1 MATKPAA
8 ASAASATAAAA
19 TDGVPL
25 AKPKLPS
32 MLAAFKGAR
41 PPAPAWFDRAI
52 ADVPERS
59 RVTVAGADIEILSW
73 GEVGAPGLLLLHG
86 GMAHADWWSFIAP
99 FFAKTHRVVAP
110 SWSGM
115 GGSEWRPSYRIDTY
129 VDEMMAVAEATGVF
143 LGPTKPVVL
152 AHSFGGFPT
161 MRCARTS
168 GDRFGGM
175 MILDS
180 PVLSPAQRKKRED
193 RRKDEPEPRD
203 TRIYASE
210 AEALSRFRFSPNQP
224 CDNFYI
230 VDFIARTSLRPV
242 TAADGS
248 LGWTWKFDPFMWSRL
263 DRSEGAEDL
272 SHARCRIATLW
283 GGQSSLFQADV
294 IDYVK
299 GVASDDTLFIEIPEA
314 HHHVMADEPLALVA
328 AVRAVMAAWA

>member
-1 MATKPAA
+1 MATKP
-8 ASAASATAAAA
+8 TA
-19 TDGVPL
+19 TD
-25 AKPKLPS
+25 ADTSKPKPTS
-32 MLAAFKGAR
+32 MLAAFGGER

-52 ADVPERS
+52 AHEPERS
-59 RVTVAGADIEILSW
+59 RITVAGAGIEVMAW
-73 GEVGAPGLLLLHG
+73 GQRGAPGLLLLHG
-86 GMAHADWWSFIAP
+86 GMAHAEWWRFIAP
-99 FFAKTHRVVAP
+99 FFADTHRVVAP

-115 GGSEWRPSYRIDTY
+115 GGSEWRDAYRIDTY
-129 VDEMMAVAEATGVF
+129 VDEMMAVAEATGLF
-143 LGPTKPVVL
+143 EGATKPVVL

-161 MRCARTS
+161 MRCAREH
-168 GDRFGGM
+168 GDKFSGM

-180 PVLSPAQRKKRED
+180 PVLSAEQRRRRNE
-193 RRKDEPEPRD
+193 RRKDEPQPRD

-248 LGWTWKFDPFMWSRL
+248 PGWTWKFDPFMWSRL

-272 SHARCRIATLW
+272 TDARCRMATLW
-283 GGQSSLFQADV
+283 GGQSSLFQAEV

-299 GVASDDTLFIEIPEA
+299 SVAPQGTLFVEIPEA
-314 HHHVMADEPLALVA
+314 HHHVMADQPLALVA
-328 AVRAVMAAWA
+328 AVRSVIAGWL